1 MRSLPALPF
10 LTVAFLIS
18 LALFAFD
25 NRAQFSEGASVN
37 RTEIVIGQLAQL
49 HQASGGR

>member
-10 LTVAFLIS
+10 LTFAFLIS

-25 NRAQFSEGASVN
+25 HRTQFSQGGAVNRA
-37 RTEIVIGQLAQL
+37 EIVIGQLAQL
-49 HQASGGR
+49 QQAAGGR

>member
-1 MRSLPALPF
+1 MRSLPAIPF
-10 LTVAFLIS
+10 LTFAFLIS

-37 RTEIVIGQLAQL
+37 RAQVVIGQLAQL
-49 HQASGGR
+49 HQATEGR